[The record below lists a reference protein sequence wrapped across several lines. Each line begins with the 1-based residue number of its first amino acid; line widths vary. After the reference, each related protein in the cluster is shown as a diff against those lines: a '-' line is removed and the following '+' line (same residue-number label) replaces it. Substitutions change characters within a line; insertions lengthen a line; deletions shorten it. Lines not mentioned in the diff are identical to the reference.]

1 MIASFTVVTLTAPVA
16 NVTGPSILTAP
27 SVVIAPFKVIPPLS
41 ELPIVKAPISVP
53 LPITPTDV
61 VPVPASRVTVSTL
74 VPAIVPIVI
83 FPPVAPVSTVRLLP
97 LRSSIL
103 PVAKVILSAAV
114 VNVVAANAP
123 ISIVSPDAAVIV
135 VAPSKL

>member
-1 MIASFTVVTLTAPVA
+1 M
-16 NVTGPSILTAP
+16 
-27 SVVIAPFKVIPPLS
+27 IAPFKVIPPFS
-41 ELPIVKAPISVP
+41 ALPILTTPISVP

-74 VPAIVPIVI
+74 SPSISPIVI
-83 FPPVAPVSTVRLLP
+83 FPPAAPVSTVRLLP
-97 LRSSIL
+97 LASSIL

-114 VNVVAANAP
+114 VNVVAAPAP
-123 ISIVSPDAAVIV
+123 ISILSPLAAVIV